1 MRQDELEVLHLPTPS
16 QVPDAVAGKAGVRRA
31 AAPTTHQVHGV
42 RVGGRV
48 PGVEEPL
55 TDPRARHLVL
65 FAKLPSASGPD
76 DRDPLVPPGEMAGER
91 SGLAEPAEVH
101 GIGPSR
107 I

>member
-42 RVGGRV
+42 RVGGCV

-55 TDPRARHLVL
+55 ADPRARHLVL
-65 FAKLPSASGPD
+65 FAKLPSASRPADG
-76 DRDPLVPPGEMAGER
+76 DPIVTPGEMAGE
-91 SGLAEPAEVH
+91 SYVIQETAEVH
-101 GIGPSR
+101 G
-107 I
+107 